1 MRDALFDGRRRVVLA
16 LLLVGVALGCAK
28 EPEVLEPLPRHP
40 FPRWVE
46 KLEVGQSD
54 VESVT
59 KRFGPPD
66 ELEQSVYGGVYYR
79 YRYAEPMWPDDDP
92 DRPIVGANGRLERRP
107 KTRADDVDDRIHG
120 VGDWLDWLLF
130 YPPRQPRP
138 AAKRWIPATI
148 HDLELQFDPDGKLA
162 RFRYA
167 PEDGRTAITASR

>member
-1 MRDALFDGRRRVVLA
+1 VL
-16 LLLVGVALGCAK
+16 ALGCAK
-28 EPEVLEPLPRHP
+28 DPEVLKPLPRHP
-40 FPRWVE
+40 FPRWVS

-66 ELEQSVYGGVYYR
+66 QIEQSVYGGVVYR
-79 YRYAEPMWPDDDP
+79 YRYAEARWSDDDP
-92 DRPIVGANGRLERRP
+92 DRPIVGASGRLERRP
-107 KTRADDVDDRIHG
+107 DTRADEVNDRIHG

-138 AAKRWIPATI
+138 APKRWIPATI
-148 HDLELQFDPDGKLA
+148 HDLELEFDPEGRLA

-167 PEDGRTAITASR
+167 PEEGRTAITASR